1 MPRFFAVLRSRLAYV
16 SPVIGL
22 VLLHST
28 LFGLAVSIADLLFNF
43 YLASLGFGND
53 VAGLLST
60 VFRMAGVILGIPIG
74 MLIDRI
80 GARSAVITGALLFSC
95 SWVALLF
102 VSELWAL
109 VLVVFISGAVN
120 ILTLTAIVPLLVH
133 VTPLSNRAAVFGLNA
148 SVSLVIGL
156 VGSLSGGL
164 LPQFAA
170 NLLGVGPRDV
180 DAYRLALATVVLLTF
195 VAVLPLMR
203 TPKDVAT
210 AAASAVRPDEF
221 SQRQP
226 VRRLL
231 LFTMPAFL
239 LGVGGGAFLP
249 FQNLFFRQSFG
260 LDDAAVGA
268 VLAWGALSMGLGAML
283 GAPLAARIG
292 TKRAAAAWR
301 LVSVP
306 AMLLLMVPILPVA
319 LVGYLLRGLSIAA
332 SYPLVDALVMQST
345 SAQQRGLAVSLTS
358 LAWSLGWAITSA
370 LSGWVQVQYGF
381 APGLL
386 LGSISYLASAAAIY
400 LIGFEHDRR

>member
-1 MPRFFAVLRSRLAYV
+1 MTRFFAGARARLAYV
-16 SPVIGL
+16 TPVIGL
-22 VLLHST
+22 VLIHSM

-80 GARSAVITGALLFSC
+80 GARSAVITGAFLFSC
-95 SWVALLF
+95 SWLALLF

-133 VTPLSNRAAVFGLNA
+133 VTPLANRAAVFGVNA

-170 NLLGVGPRDV
+170 NLLAVGPRDV
-180 DAYRLALATVVLLTF
+180 DAYRLALASVVLLTF
-195 VAVLPLMR
+195 IAVLPLTR
-203 TPKDVAT
+203 TPKDIGKT
-210 AAASAVRPDEF
+210 TGAARPDEF
-221 SQRQP
+221 AQRQP
-226 VRRLL
+226 IRRLL
-231 LFTMPAFL
+231 IFTLPAFL

-249 FQNLFFRQSFG
+249 FQNLFFRQNFA

-268 VLAWGALSMGLGAML
+268 MLAAAALSMGLGAML

-306 AMLLLMVPILPVA
+306 AMLLLMVPVLPVA

-345 SAQQRGLAVSLTS
+345 SAKQRGLAVSLTS

-370 LSGWVQVQYGF
+370 LSGWAQVQYGF
-381 APGLL
+381 APGLIV
-386 LGSISYLASAAAIY
+386 GAVSYLASAAAIY
-400 LIGFEHDRR
+400 LTGFERDQH